1 MRVGVFSVL
10 KHAKPPSVRNLTRGE
25 KKAIKDLKSDDTIIV
40 TKADK
45 GNAVVVMD
53 KAKYIQ
59 QVNNMLDDS
68 LYTHHR

>member
-1 MRVGVFSVL
+1 
-10 KHAKPPSVRNLTRGE
+10 VRNLTRGE